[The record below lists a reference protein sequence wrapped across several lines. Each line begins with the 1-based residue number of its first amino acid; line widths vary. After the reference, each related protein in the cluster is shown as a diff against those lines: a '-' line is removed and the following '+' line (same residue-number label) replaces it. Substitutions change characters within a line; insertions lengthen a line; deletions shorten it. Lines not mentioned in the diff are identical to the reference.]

1 MLAGKEGSRALAK
14 MSLEKSDVKDEW
26 DDLSDLTP
34 SEEDS
39 LTDWVMKFQ
48 TRYTE
53 VRAYV

>member
-1 MLAGKEGSRALAK
+1 MLAGREGSRALAK
-14 MSLEKSDVKDEW
+14 MSLAESDVRDEF

-34 SEEDS
+34 SEEDT

-53 VRAYV
+53 VKF